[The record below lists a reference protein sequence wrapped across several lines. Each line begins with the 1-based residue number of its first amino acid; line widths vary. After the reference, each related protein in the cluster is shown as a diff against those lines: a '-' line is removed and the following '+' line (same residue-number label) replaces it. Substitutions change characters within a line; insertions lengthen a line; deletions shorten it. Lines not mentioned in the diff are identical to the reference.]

1 MPLVRSLGVA
11 CSQSR
16 SALDSLP
23 GMSTAP
29 RRSSPRLLVA
39 LLFACLG
46 VIAVGLVHRA
56 QPAGAA
62 VPQGEV
68 DPSKSAAKIVT
79 HRKFFTTPTGR
90 IACAYR
96 KHGYGH
102 GPVFTC
108 MARYLEGDPA
118 TQRTVEGQKPTGM
131 CKTEFSSE
139 WGGSVNMQ
147 HGKVEVM
154 CPSDVQVP
162 EIHSKALAYG
172 TRWSRGGYV
181 CLSRSDALR
190 CSTTSGAHGFRYDR
204 DLLRVW

>member
-1 MPLVRSLGVA
+1 ML
-11 CSQSR
+11 
-16 SALDSLP
+16 
-23 GMSTAP
+23 TARP
-29 RRSSPRLLVA
+29 TTTRRLIASLVA
-39 LLFACLG
+39 LALTF
-46 VIAVGLVHRA
+46 VGLVVVLIGH
-56 QPAGAA
+56 PASSGAA
-62 VPQGEV
+62 VPKGEV
-68 DPSKSAAKIVT
+68 DPSKSEAKIVT

-118 TQRTVEGQKPTGM
+118 TPRTVEGQDPKGM
-131 CKTEFSSE
+131 CKTEFASE
-139 WGGSVNMQ
+139 WGGAVNMQ
-147 HGKVEVM
+147 QGKVHVM

-162 EIHSKALAYG
+162 EIHSKPLAYG
-172 TRWSRGGYV
+172 TRWSRGQYV

-190 CSTTSGAHGFRYDR
+190 CSTKNGAHGFRYDR